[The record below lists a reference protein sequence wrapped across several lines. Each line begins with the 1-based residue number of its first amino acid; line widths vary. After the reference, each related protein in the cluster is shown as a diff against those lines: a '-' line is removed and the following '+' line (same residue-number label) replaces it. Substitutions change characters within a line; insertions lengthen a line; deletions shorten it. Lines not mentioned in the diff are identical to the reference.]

1 MKTYKFAN
9 ITVRPYP
16 NMCDV
21 NNKWIFTPK
30 IGVVVNVS
38 QKYKTDIVEAI
49 KQKGIEYF
57 HFPLD
62 EEVPDIGWE
71 NIKKAVKV
79 LFECEEQCKHILVH
93 CDGGNH
99 RSRLV
104 VEAYHYAKTGM
115 HYIDEY
121 KGFDNHLIYDC
132 RSGYLLPL
140 EGVEAELKNIKNG
153 TSIDAPVAVHG
164 H

>member
-1 MKTYKFAN
+1 MKAYKFAN

-21 NNKWIFTPK
+21 NNKWIFTPE

-38 QKYKTDIVEAI
+38 QKYKAEIVDAI

-71 NIKKAVKV
+71 NIKKAVKT
-79 LFECEEQCKHILVH
+79 LMHYDNTDKHILVH

-104 VEAYHYAKTGM
+104 VEAFHYAKLGT
-115 HYIDEY
+115 HFIDEY
-121 KGFDNHLIYDC
+121 KGYDNHLIYDC
-132 RSGYLLPL
+132 CSGYLLPL
-140 EGVEAELKNIKNG
+140 EEVKTELKNIK
-153 TSIDAPVAVHG
+153 
-164 H
+164 

>member
-1 MKTYKFAN
+1 MKAYKFAK

-21 NNKWIFTPK
+21 NNKWIFTPE
-30 IGVVVNVS
+30 IGVVINVS
-38 QKYKTDIVEAI
+38 QKYKAEIVEAI
-49 KQKGIEYF
+49 KQKGIEYY

-71 NIKKAVKV
+71 NIKKAVKT
-79 LFECEEQCKHILVH
+79 LMKYDNTDKHILVH

-104 VEAYHYAKTGM
+104 VEAFYYAKTGT
-115 HYIDEY
+115 HFADEY
-121 KGFDNHLIYDC
+121 KGYENHLIYDC
-132 RSGYLLPL
+132 SSGYLLPL
-140 EGVEAELKNIKNG
+140 EEVEAGLQAIK
-153 TSIDAPVAVHG
+153 TPQR
-164 H
+164 

>member
-1 MKTYKFAN
+1 MKAYKFAN

-21 NNKWIFTPK
+21 NNKWIFTPE

-38 QKYKTDIVEAI
+38 QKYKVEIVDAI
-49 KQKGIEYF
+49 KQKGIEYY
-57 HFPLD
+57 HFPLE

-71 NIKKAVKV
+71 NIKKAVKT
-79 LFECEEQCKHILVH
+79 LMHYDNTDKHILVH

-104 VEAYHYAKTGM
+104 VEAFHYAKLGT
-115 HYIDEY
+115 HFIDEY
-121 KGFDNHLIYDC
+121 KGYDNHLIYDC
-132 RSGYLLPL
+132 KSGHLLPL
-140 EGVEAELKNIKNG
+140 EEVEEALKIIK
-153 TSIDAPVAVHG
+153 
-164 H
+164 

>member
-1 MKTYKFAN
+1 MRYKKFAK

-21 NNKWIFTPK
+21 NNKWIFTPE
-30 IGVVVNVS
+30 IGVVINVS
-38 QKYKTDIVEAI
+38 QKYKAEIVDAI

-71 NIKKAVKV
+71 NIKKAVKT
-79 LFECEEQCKHILVH
+79 LMHYDNTEKHILVH

-104 VEAYHYAKTGM
+104 VEAFHYAKLGT
-115 HYIDEY
+115 HFIDEY
-121 KGFDNHLIYDC
+121 KGYDNHLIYDC
-132 RSGYLLPL
+132 KSGYLLPL
-140 EGVEAELKNIKNG
+140 KEVEEALKNIK
-153 TSIDAPVAVHG
+153 
-164 H
+164 

>member
-1 MKTYKFAN
+1 MKKYDFAN

-21 NNKWIFTPK
+21 NNKWIFTPDIK
-30 IGVVVNVS
+30 VVINVS
-38 QKYKTDIVEAI
+38 QKYKTEIVEAI

-71 NIKKAVKV
+71 NVVRAVKT
-79 LFECEEQCKHILVH
+79 LMQYETTNEHIFVH

-104 VEAYHYAKTGM
+104 VEAFHYAKFGS
-115 HYIDEY
+115 HFLDEY
-121 KGFDNHLIYDC
+121 KGYDNHLVYNC
-132 RSGYLLPL
+132 STKHLPPL
-140 EGVEAELKNIKNG
+140 NEVEIFLK
-153 TSIDAPVAVHG
+153 SIL
-164 H
+164 

>member
-1 MKTYKFAN
+1 MKAYKFAN

-21 NNKWIFTPK
+21 NNKWIFTPE

-38 QKYKTDIVEAI
+38 QKYKAEIVDAI

-71 NIKKAVKV
+71 NIKKAVKT
-79 LFECEEQCKHILVH
+79 LMHYDNTDKHILVH

-104 VEAYHYAKTGM
+104 VEAFHYAKLGT
-115 HYIDEY
+115 HFIDEY
-121 KGFDNHLIYDC
+121 KGYENHLIYDC
-132 RSGYLLPL
+132 CSGYLLPL
-140 EGVEAELKNIKNG
+140 EEVETELKNIK
-153 TSIDAPVAVHG
+153 
-164 H
+164 

>member
-1 MKTYKFAN
+1 MKAYKFAK

-21 NNKWIFTPK
+21 NNKWIFTPE
-30 IGVVVNVS
+30 IGVVINVS
-38 QKYKTDIVEAI
+38 QKYKAEIVEAI
-49 KQKGIEYF
+49 KQKGIEYY

-71 NIKKAVKV
+71 NIKKAVKT
-79 LFECEEQCKHILVH
+79 LMKYDNTDKHILVH

-104 VEAYHYAKTGM
+104 VEAFYYAKTGT
-115 HYIDEY
+115 HLADEY
-121 KGFDNHLIYDC
+121 KGYENHLIYDC
-132 RSGYLLPL
+132 SSGYLLPL
-140 EGVEAELKNIKNG
+140 EEVEAGLQAIK
-153 TSIDAPVAVHG
+153 TPQR
-164 H
+164 

>member
-1 MKTYKFAN
+1 MKAYKFAK

-21 NNKWIFTPK
+21 NNKWIFTPE
-30 IGVVVNVS
+30 IGVVINVS
-38 QKYKTDIVEAI
+38 QKYKAEIVEAI

-71 NIKKAVKV
+71 NIKKAVKT
-79 LFECEEQCKHILVH
+79 LMHYDNTDKHILVH

-104 VEAYHYAKTGM
+104 VEAFHYAKLGT
-115 HYIDEY
+115 HFIDEY
-121 KGFDNHLIYDC
+121 KGYDNHLIYDC
-132 RSGYLLPL
+132 KSDYLLPL
-140 EGVEAELKNIKNG
+140 EEVEEALKKL
-153 TSIDAPVAVHG
+153 HQ
-164 H
+164 

>member
-1 MKTYKFAN
+1 MKAYKFAK

-16 NMCDV
+16 NICDV
-21 NNKWIFTPK
+21 NNKWIFTPE
-30 IGVVVNVS
+30 VEAVLNVS
-38 QKYKTDIVEAI
+38 QKYKAEIVDAI
-49 KQKGIEYF
+49 KQKGIEYY

-71 NIKKAVKV
+71 NIKKAIKI
-79 LFECEEQCKHILVH
+79 LFECEEQGKHILVH

-104 VEAYHYAKTGM
+104 VEAFHFAKTGT
-115 HYIDEY
+115 HLADEY

-132 RSGYLLPL
+132 RSGFLPPL
-140 EGVEAELKNIKNG
+140 EEVEEELKQMKFTN
-153 TSIDAPVAVHG
+153 
-164 H
+164 